1 MALGK
6 FARGASTEVS
16 RRTVIRGVA
25 AVGSAPFLAMS
36 ASSDEPSQM
45 PEPAL
50 NGKINYG
57 FNAKTWQFCDA
68 QELLPMTFTAGR
80 QIQLHQGGSNITYA
94 VPDGVLM
101 ESHNAEHG
109 TNAMIFQG
117 THALDEQKF
126 NSSVSASLS
135 VEGVSAS
142 TSLDLAKSSS
152 IDDDEKVTTTIISFW
167 KTIYMVRR
175 QQATSRSDAFASA
188 VADLFN
194 NGPRNFSDF
203 FDTWGTHTLL
213 EGYFGGLWKMK
224 TVVRESHITQERAQ
238 DIKAA
243 VEAGFDDGIDSGS
256 VKTSIETSVKD
267 KLTKDNISSEISFD
281 ATGGNSDDELKN
293 WLISVDTGLELLF
306 DFHAFLDSSIT
317 PKFAPIWNL
326 VADPRQKQAMKEA
339 YKAYVGPSAR
349 LMDDLPDP
357 IAVDAGHVLEAD
369 TDGFLTAAMT
379 LAKNGDLGLL
389 EIGYIGLVD
398 DDHGVLYAYSDP
410 ASDPATTRVALS
422 VHRPNWCSSF
432 FTPIRAKDRYKA
444 ATAFGGGDLN
454 PAVQFQPINLDLGAW
469 RPIPLNTLMV
479 MPQDGFVVAMVS
491 AGHTGTGGL
500 ISGRQTLGAST
511 FEVGASA
518 HWDMFGDRWIMSNS
532 FCMPVAKRT
541 PFRVDFSGFG
551 DAHATAFW
559 IPIGSRYS
567 LLPPEVRNINTT
579 YDAAD
584 SGILV
589 GSVRLLPKNDDS
601 WSENAWLSL
610 KAAAA
615 NDGSFSN
622 ANTAWASIGLSNDD
636 QWIKVNSASVF
647 VRAGGHYRGYV
658 VAMQGDASQSLMWF
672 GLRQNDTS
680 SSSKT
685 TSER

>member
-1 MALGK
+1 VGDAALGNFGK
-6 FARGASTEVS
+6 SASTEVS

-25 AVGSAPFLAMS
+25 AVGSAPFLAMGVK
-36 ASSDEPSQM
+36 ADEPSLAPN

-57 FNAKTWQFCDA
+57 FNAKTWQFCDT

-80 QIQLHQGGSNITYA
+80 QIQLRHGNSDITYA

-101 ESHNAEHG
+101 ETHNANHG
-109 TNAMIFQG
+109 TNAMTFQG

-152 IDDDEKVTTTIISFW
+152 IDDDEKVTTTIISYW

-175 QQATSRSDAFASA
+175 QQATSRSDAFVSA

-194 NGPRNFSDF
+194 REPRNFSDF

-238 DIKAA
+238 DIKSA

-267 KLTKDNISSEISFD
+267 KLTRDNISSEISFD

-306 DFHAFLDSSIT
+306 DFHAFLDTSIT

-326 VADPRQKQAMKEA
+326 APDPDQQRAMKDA

-357 IAVDAGHVLEAD
+357 IAVDVDHVLEAD
-369 TDGFLTAAMT
+369 TDGFLSGALT
-379 LAKNGDLGLL
+379 LAKVGDLGLL
-389 EIGYIGLVD
+389 QLGGILD
-398 DDHGVLYAYSDP
+398 DDHGSLFVSSDP
-410 ASDPATTRVALS
+410 ESDPGTTRVALS
-422 VHRPNWCSSF
+422 VHRVDWCSNF
-432 FTPIRAKDRYKA
+432 FTPIRAKDRYRA
-444 ATAFGGGDLN
+444 ARSFGGEDLT
-454 PAVQFQPINLDLGAW
+454 PAVQFQPINLELGSW
-469 RPIPLNTLMV
+469 TPIPLNTLMA
-479 MPQDGFVVAMVS
+479 MRQDGFVVAMVRT
-491 AGHTGTGGL
+491 GHTVTGGV
-500 ISGRQTLGAST
+500 ITGRQNIGSST

-518 HWDMFGDRWIMSNS
+518 HWDIFGGRWIMSNS
-532 FCMPVAKRT
+532 FCIPVTKAT
-541 PFRVDFSGFG
+541 SFRVDPSLIG
-551 DAHATAFW
+551 DARAQAFW

-567 LLPPEVRNINTT
+567 LLAPEVRDINTT
-579 YDAAD
+579 YDTAD
-584 SGILV
+584 CGILV
-589 GSVRLLPKNDDS
+589 GSLKVSPGDD
-601 WSENAWLSL
+601 EKRAWLML

-622 ANTAWASIGLSNDD
+622 ASTAGASVGVSGDD
-636 QWIKVNSASVF
+636 SWIKVNSASVF
-647 VRAGGHYRGYV
+647 VRAGGHYRGDATV
-658 VAMQGDASQSLMWF
+658 LNGDASHSLMWF
-672 GLRQNDTS
+672 GLRQND
-680 SSSKT
+680 SSKA